1 MNRPARTLESRIAW
15 TALALAAL
23 ALLLLLLSGPGA
35 RLGWWHFRTGF
46 SMLRWA
52 AYLGMATLV
61 VGLVAAALNRPG
73 THRGFSPRDFG
84 VAILAVVL
92 ATGAVF
98 VPWRWQRVARAA
110 PPIHD
115 ITTDTQNPPEF
126 IAIAP
131 LRADAPNPVA
141 YAGMETAAT
150 QRTAYPDI
158 QPLLLGVPAEE
169 AFRRALDAA
178 ARLGWQ
184 IVVAEAAAGRIEAT
198 DRTRWF
204 GFYDDVVVRVTPV
217 DANRSV
223 VDVRSK
229 SRVGRGDAGA
239 NARRIRSFVEE
250 MDAR

>member
-1 MNRPARTLESRIAW
+1 MTRPAPTLDSRIAW
-15 TALALAAL
+15 AALALAVL
-23 ALLLLLLSGPGA
+23 AVLLLLLSGPGA

-46 SMLRWA
+46 SLMRWS
-52 AYLGMATLV
+52 AYAGMAAIV
-61 VGLVAAALNRPG
+61 VGLAAAALTRPG
-73 THRGFSPRDFG
+73 TRREFVPARFV
-84 VAILAVVL
+84 VAILALVL

-98 VPWRWQRVARAA
+98 VPWRWQQVARAA

-126 IAIAP
+126 IAVAP
-131 LRADAPNPVA
+131 LRADASNPVE
-141 YAGMETAAT
+141 YAGMETAAA
-150 QRTAYPDI
+150 QRNAYPDI
-158 QPLLLGVPAEE
+158 QPLLLRVPADE

-178 ARLGWQ
+178 VSLGWE
-184 IVVAEAAAGRIEAT
+184 IVASEPAAGRIEAT

-239 NARRIRSFVEE
+239 NAQRVRRFLEAVGGG
-250 MDAR
+250 